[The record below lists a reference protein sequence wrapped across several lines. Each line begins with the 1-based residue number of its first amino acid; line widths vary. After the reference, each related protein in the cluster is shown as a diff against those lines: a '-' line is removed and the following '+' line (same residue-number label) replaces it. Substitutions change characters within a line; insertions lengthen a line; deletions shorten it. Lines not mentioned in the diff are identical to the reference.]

1 MGGLEDFLS
10 KQEEVGEQESMVGG
24 LGAFLFKQEE
34 VAEQERED
42 LVVWLRQVCEEESV
56 QIEVFCLAVNCVD
69 RFLAVV
75 PLKLSQLQLL
85 GSACLM
91 VAWKVREDRQIRVET
106 ILKYSN
112 YNIKADELL
121 EWEML
126 VLARLHWNI
135 NPTTSSDHLP
145 ALVNSLHRLQPP
157 LPGLGLLLPLV
168 RPLLPIC
175 AQNYKLA
182 RLPPSLQASVALL
195 AALKPFLQM
204 PPPSRLLDTPPSSEL
219 SSSPSTSSSSSS
231 AADSS
236 PEISP
241 IKRRESARQKSTA
254 RQASSKQM
262 EKIISKVQRFTSVD
276 KSMLTSCLERLEE
289 TLQPQILPSSPSSS
303 PLSSFSPS
311 LSTPSPSSSS
321 FSSSGLSS
329 SGVRFST
336 SSPLPCAAR
345 TLFIDMHCTPTKL
358 LDVAK

>member
-1 MGGLEDFLS
+1 MVGGLGDFLS
-10 KQEEVGEQESMVGG
+10 KQEEVG
-24 LGAFLFKQEE
+24 
-34 VAEQERED
+34 EQERED
-42 LVVWLRQVCEEESV
+42 LVVWLRQVCEEEAV

-69 RFLAVV
+69 RVLALV
-75 PLKLSQLQLL
+75 PLKLTQLQLL

-106 ILKYSN
+106 VLKYSN

-145 ALVNSLHRLQPP
+145 TLINSLHRLRPP
-157 LPGLGLLLPLV
+157 LPGLDLLLPLV

-195 AALKPFLQM
+195 AALKPLLQM
-204 PPPSRLLDTPPSSEL
+204 PPPSSLLDTPPSSSL
-219 SSSPSTSSSSSS
+219 SSSPSTSSSST
-231 AADSS
+231 ADSS

-241 IKRRESARQKSTA
+241 IKRRESVRQKSSA
-254 RQASSKQM
+254 RQTSSKQM
-262 EKIISKVQRFTSVD
+262 EKIIAKVQRFTLAD
-276 KSMLTSCLERLEE
+276 KSLLASCLERLEKN
-289 TLQPQILPSSPSSS
+289 LQPQILPSSPLSSFS
-303 PLSSFSPS
+303 PSSFSPS
-311 LSTPSPSSSS
+311 LSPPSPSSS
-321 FSSSGLSS
+321 FSSGLSS

-345 TLFIDMHCTPTKL
+345 TLFIDMHSTPTKL
-358 LDVAK
+358 LDVARD